1 MLLREAAPGQRS
13 VHAVR
18 GVSFTA
24 YRGEAIGL
32 IGPNG
37 SGKSTLLRAIAG
49 LMAPSQG
56 VVWTRGQ
63 ASLLGVSAAMMG
75 EMSGDQ
81 NIVLGCLA
89 IGMTPAEIAEEYDA
103 ICEFAGIGEFVHLP
117 MNTYSSGMGAR
128 LRFAIAAARAPEI
141 LLIDEALATGDAE
154 FRRRSEERIR
164 ELREQAGTVFL
175 VSHGLGIVRETCN
188 RAIWLEK
195 RQDHHGRRGQRRR
208 GRLRGTRHDPAVVQ
222 RLAPCHRSGVDARV
236 HPSQA
241 SFEAGDPGGFR
252 AAGQPGGAFLK
263 RATRRGFLKRTVGAV
278 SALDIRLADR
288 RGRLVVAL
296 ELFLVAVGIT
306 TTDMWFDSV
315 HARLGVHAR

>member
-1 MLLREAAPGQRS
+1 MSDPVLAQPVPIGSAELAAREATVVVDDVHLTYRIIGRGRRGGGPAAIRRALLREAAPGQRS

-18 GVSFTA
+18 GVSLTS

-49 LMAPSQG
+49 LMAPSHG

-75 EMSGDQ
+75 AMSGEQ

-103 ICEFAGIGEFVHLP
+103 ICDFAGIGDFVHLP

-128 LRFAIAAARAPEI
+128 LRFAIAAARAPDI

-154 FRRRSEERIR
+154 FRRRSERRIL
-164 ELREQAGTVFL
+164 ELRQQAGTVFL
-175 VSHGLGIVRETCN
+175 VSHGLGIIRETCT
-188 RAIWLEK
+188 RAIWLEA
-195 RQDHHGRRGQRRR
+195 GQIVLD
-208 GRLRGTRHDPAVVQ
+208 GEADAVVKAYEDRHDRRDQPTAHPTATV
-222 RLAPCHRSGVDARV
+222 RS
-236 HPSQA
+236 
-241 SFEAGDPGGFR
+241 
-252 AAGQPGGAFLK
+252 
-263 RATRRGFLKRTVGAV
+263 
-278 SALDIRLADR
+278 
-288 RGRLVVAL
+288 
-296 ELFLVAVGIT
+296 
-306 TTDMWFDSV
+306 
-315 HARLGVHAR
+315 

>member
-1 MLLREAAPGQRS
+1 MSEILSHQSSTGEPAPPAPTTPEQTVVVDDVHLTYRIIGGSRRGGAPAAFRRILLREAAPGQRS

-37 SGKSTLLRAIAG
+37 SGKSTLLRAVAG

-75 EMSGDQ
+75 AMSGEQ
-81 NIVLGCLA
+81 NILLGCLA

-103 ICEFAGIGEFVHLP
+103 ICEFAGIGEFVYLP

-128 LRFAIAAARAPEI
+128 LRFAIAAARTPDI
-141 LLIDEALATGDAE
+141 LLIDEALATGDAQ
-154 FRRRSEERIR
+154 FRRRSEKRIL

-175 VSHGLGIVRETCN
+175 VSHGLGIIRESCT
-188 RAIWLEK
+188 RAIWLEGGK
-195 RQDHHGRRGQRRR
+195 IILDGDANDVVDAYQDRHDRDGRRA
-208 GRLRGTRHDPAVVQ
+208 TPPTATV
-222 RLAPCHRSGVDARV
+222 RS
-236 HPSQA
+236 
-241 SFEAGDPGGFR
+241 
-252 AAGQPGGAFLK
+252 
-263 RATRRGFLKRTVGAV
+263 
-278 SALDIRLADR
+278 
-288 RGRLVVAL
+288 
-296 ELFLVAVGIT
+296 
-306 TTDMWFDSV
+306 
-315 HARLGVHAR
+315 